1 LQYAGLID
9 DEESKGI
16 VEPVQHL
23 EERKELFE
31 PDR

>member
-1 LQYAGLID
+1 LQPDGPI
-9 DEESKGI
+9 EESKGI
-16 VEPVQHL
+16 VDPVVDL